1 MKKHNFKKLAGLG
14 LLSGATLGLI
24 GCDANAD
31 KASSQIESGHLMTD
45 SELMSQLNAE
55 GKKTFQSLSPE
66 GKKLA
71 LQLASQECKGKNAC
85 KGLNACKTPQNEC
98 SGKGGCKGTTPGPF
112 TDKNVAVKVAEMAQ
126 KRKNM

>member
-1 MKKHNFKKLAGLG
+1 MKKHNFKKLAAFG

-24 GCDANAD
+24 GCETNVN
-31 KASSQIESGHLMTD
+31 KTHSQMESGHLMTD
-45 SELMSQLNAE
+45 SELMSQLNPE
-55 GKKTFQSLSPE
+55 TKRIFQDLNPE

-85 KGLNACKTPQNEC
+85 KGLNACKTTQNSC
-98 SGKGGCKGTTPGPF
+98 SGKGGCKGTSPGPF
-112 TDKNVAVKVAEMAQ
+112 TDKNEAVKVAEMAQ